1 MKFLSIVRI
10 IIIFSLLVTI
20 SLQAQKTKKGKQ
32 KQKPATKTTLVKE
45 KPQVTEKKEKKEDI
59 GIAVKTEEPV
69 AIEEKPTIVENEK
82 PTPVKEESSKVT
94 TATEKV
100 EVASPPAK
108 AGEVVNPITFNQ
120 YFSNDIWFRGF
131 SVLGNKLSQR
141 DNMAYNSIPQ
151 AWNVVTGVAYNPTEN
166 FSIGMNVYSPTA
178 HRANRDNDYYMQTAP
193 GDKTDFSQKYL
204 ESAQSGNP
212 SILINDALTR
222 DKANPKDPTSIQMRK
237 EKNGLKDIFDASFTY
252 KYNTRFGKVITGAYI
267 ANNDNYNVTLGELVT
282 GLEFPFLKALS
293 PTYTS
298 YYRVTSE
305 GGGCGNGTSNHRLS
319 ISHKFF
325 ADKEFNITANLAAGY
340 QYHTNLSDYRSGV
353 SDITPKL
360 QFNYG
365 GMYFSVLDMIRPDS
379 SIWDTSSGFGSAG
392 VYKDTN
398 RRDGR
403 VEDPSKVHG
412 LQNQLVVNSI
422 TKGVD
427 DYSAMNSGAD
437 PNGYGREAIKAHLVQ
452 NYQQQKFVHH
462 IFHFTVGYSLKF

>member
-1 MKFLSIVRI
+1 
-10 IIIFSLLVTI
+10 VTV

-32 KQKPATKTTLVKE
+32 KQKPSIKTSISKE
-45 KPQVTEKKEKKEDI
+45 KSQIAEKNEREE
-59 GIAVKTEEPV
+59 VKNISVKAEEPL
-69 AIEEKPTIVENEK
+69 AMEEKTNMVESEK
-82 PTPVKEESSKVT
+82 QEPSVLKEEPKTSPSPKSEVVNPASTTPAKEES
-94 TATEKV
+94 
-100 EVASPPAK
+100 
-108 AGEVVNPITFNQ
+108 VNPITFNQ

-141 DNMAYNSIPQ
+141 DNMAYDSIPQ

-166 FSIGMNVYSPTA
+166 ISIGMNVYSPTA
-178 HRANRDNDYYMQTAP
+178 HRANRDNDYFMQTAS

-204 ESAQSGNP
+204 ESALAGNP
-212 SILINDALTR
+212 NILINDALTR
-222 DKANPKDPTSIQMRK
+222 DKANPKDPSSIRMRK

-282 GLEFPFLKALS
+282 GLEFPFLKAIS

-305 GGGCGNGTSNHRLS
+305 GGGGGNGTSNHRLS

-325 ADKEFNITANLAAGY
+325 PDKELNFTASLAAGY
-340 QYHTNLSDYRSGV
+340 QYHNNLSDYRSGV

-360 QFNYG
+360 QVNYG

-379 SIWDTSSGFGSAG
+379 SLWDTTTGFGSAG

-398 RRDGR
+398 HRDGR

-412 LQNQLVVNSI
+412 IQNQIVVDSI
-422 TKGVD
+422 TRAVD
-427 DYSAMNSGAD
+427 NYSAANSGAD
-437 PNGYGREAIKAHLVQ
+437 PNGYGREAIKAHLIQ